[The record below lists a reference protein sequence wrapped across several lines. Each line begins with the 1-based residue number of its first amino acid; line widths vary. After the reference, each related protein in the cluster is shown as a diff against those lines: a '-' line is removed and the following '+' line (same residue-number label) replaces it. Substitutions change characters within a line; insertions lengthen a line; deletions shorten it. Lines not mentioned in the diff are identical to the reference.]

1 MPEGLNEKHRS
12 MSTPSPKYA
21 IDVAAPDI
29 RLRRQFNMFP
39 SVSSLFLRWRG
50 PKSIAKPD
58 GEPLP
63 DFLLLDPPLP
73 VDNVGLSTS
82 SFFSAS
88 AYKNG
93 WSVFFLLILLLLS

>member
-1 MPEGLNEKHRS
+1 MPEGLNKKHRS

-50 PKSIAKPD
+50 PRSIAKLD

-73 VDNVGLSTS
+73 VDNVSTS

-88 AYKNG
+88 AYKNR